1 MSNGFTRQEILGIG
15 FTSQRR
21 RDELVQRLRDKGVQN
36 EEVLQVIAQMPRH
49 LFVDSAMAKRA
60 YEDDALPIG
69 QGQTISQPY
78 IVARMTE
85 ELLRGE
91 QRPQKVLDVGTGSG
105 YQAAVLAML
114 VEEVYTVER
123 LLGLHQETDTL
134 LRKMGFKNIHTQHS
148 DGSWGWEEHAP
159 YDAILAA
166 AAPDDIPEALLMQ
179 LAVGGKMV
187 LPLGTG
193 QGGQQLTVVY
203 RMSENDFETE
213 AFETV
218 MFVPF
223 LPGQS

>member
-1 MSNGFTRQEILGIG
+1 MSGGFTRQEIMGIG

-21 RDELVQRLRDKGVQN
+21 RDELVQRLREKGVKS
-36 EEVLQVIAQMPRH
+36 EEVLDVIAQMPRH

-91 QRPQKVLDVGTGSG
+91 KKPRKVLEVGTGSG

-114 VEEVYTVER
+114 VDQVYTVER
-123 LLGLHQETDTL
+123 LMGLYQETDAL

-166 AAPDDIPEALLMQ
+166 ASPDDIPESLLMQ
-179 LAVGGKMV
+179 LAVGGKLV
-187 LPLGTG
+187 LPLGAPG
-193 QGGQQLTVVY
+193 GGQQLTVVH

-223 LPGQS
+223 LPGHQ